1 MKRATYKPDR
11 GPVVSGF
18 AFPLV
23 IEPRITRFL
32 PAFQVDMVRKTAA
45 LFVPAPDGSAISQP
59 VVVLRSDLTLARG
72 EIW

>member
-11 GPVVSGF
+11 APVVSGF

-23 IEPRITRFL
+23 IEPRIMRFL

-45 LFVPAPDGSAISQP
+45 LFVPTPDGSAISQP
-59 VVVLRSDLTLARG
+59 VVVLRSDLTLAPG
-72 EIW
+72 ETW